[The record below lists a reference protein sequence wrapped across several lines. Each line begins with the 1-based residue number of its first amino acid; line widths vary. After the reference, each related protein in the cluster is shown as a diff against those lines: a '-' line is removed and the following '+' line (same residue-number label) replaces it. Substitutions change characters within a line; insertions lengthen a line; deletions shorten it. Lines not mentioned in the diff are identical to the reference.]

1 MAAAGRGRGGEGG
14 PRGRPSR
21 LPPRPQIPPADRRG
35 IPHHLLDILD
45 PDTDFSAGDFFGRA
59 RDAIEGVLA
68 RGRVPVVVG
77 GTGLYLRWLV
87 HGKPAAPPGDD
98 RSAAAA
104 RAAVDAAVAAA
115 EDAAGR
121 RLAGAERWAAATGA
135 LAAAGDPASA
145 AIIQGERNN
154 EYRLLRALEIVLA
167 TGRPRG
173 ECLSG
178 EGGGGAPPPPLDYD
192 FRAFFLHRDRV
203 SMYRA
208 IDARAE
214 GMLRGGLLRE
224 AGDLLAA
231 GQRAGAGCA
240 TRAIG
245 YRQAAEALEAA
256 AAAAAAR
263 EAPPSERDA
272 VTLCA
277 AVQAASRRLAHSQ
290 LAWFRGDPLYRWVDV
305 SGRAPA
311 EVAAEIAA
319 LASAPV
325 HAPGPP
331 GAGRLTKESEAE
343 LKRYSPVLTT
353 LASLDAQAGVA
364 TELAAV
370 AAALPPA
377 ARAAAA
383 AAGAERA
390 AVRHAQSA
398 ASAAAREG
406 RG

>member
-1 MAAAGRGRGGEGG
+1 
-14 PRGRPSR
+14 
-21 LPPRPQIPPADRRG
+21 
-35 IPHHLLDILD
+35 
-45 PDTDFSAGDFFGRA
+45 
-59 RDAIEGVLA
+59 
-68 RGRVPVVVG
+68 
-77 GTGLYLRWLV
+77 
-87 HGKPAAPPGDD
+87 
-98 RSAAAA
+98 
-104 RAAVDAAVAAA
+104 
-115 EDAAGR
+115 
-121 RLAGAERWAAATGA
+121 
-135 LAAAGDPASA
+135 
-145 AIIQGERNN
+145 
-154 EYRLLRALEIVLA
+154 
-167 TGRPRG
+167 
-173 ECLSG
+173 
-178 EGGGGAPPPPLDYD
+178 
-192 FRAFFLHRDRV
+192 
-203 SMYRA
+203 MYRA